1 MSTMSETNTAGALRS
16 VPASSRR
23 DLSPNFGRWLL
34 NGFVG
39 LVLAFLLLPTLI
51 VVPMSLGEASYIQF
65 PPKGLTLKWYQAYF
79 SDPDWMGATWFS
91 VKTAFATAVGATVIG
106 TLASFALVRGNLPGA
121 RALQALTLAPLI
133 VPHIVLAV
141 ALYLVFAPIGLTG
154 NFVGFAIANTML
166 SVPYV
171 MLTVSAALQ
180 RFDPALEL
188 AALSCGANRAQAF
201 WHVVLPN
208 IAPGVAAGA
217 VFAFL
222 ASFDEATVAFFISGS
237 EGKTITRKLFEDID
251 YNLTPVIAAASTVM
265 VVVSLA
271 LMGGVEWLRSRGANR
286 AVNSPTSAVR

>member
-1 MSTMSETNTAGALRS
+1 MSSVSEKESVGTPGSTAGALRLT
-16 VPASSRR
+16 VRPAI
-23 DLSPNFGRWLL
+23 GRWVL

-39 LVLAFLLLPTLI
+39 IVLAFLLLPTLI
-51 VVPMSLGEASYIQF
+51 VLPMSLGEASYIEF
-65 PPKGLTLKWYQAYF
+65 PPKGLTLKWYEAYF
-79 SDPDWMGATWFS
+79 ADPDWMAATWFS
-91 VKTAFATAVGATVIG
+91 LKTASATTVAATIIG

-154 NFVGFAIANTML
+154 NFAGFAIAHTML

-188 AALSCGANRAQAF
+188 AALNCGASRARAF

-222 ASFDEATVAFFISGS
+222 ASFDEATVAFFISGVD
-237 EGKTITRKLFEDID
+237 GKTITRKLFEDID

-265 VVVSLA
+265 VVVSLL
-271 LMGGVEWLRSRGANR
+271 LMSGIEWLRSRGANR
-286 AVNSPTSAVR
+286 AI

>member
-1 MSTMSETNTAGALRS
+1 MSSLSETSAVGALRS
-16 VPASSRR
+16 APGSGRSS
-23 DLSPNFGRWLL
+23 LSPSIGRWLL
-34 NGFVG
+34 NAFVG

-65 PPKGLTLKWYQAYF
+65 PPKGFTLNWYRAYF

-91 VKTAFATAVGATVIG
+91 LKTAFATTAAATVIG

-154 NFVGFAIANTML
+154 NFVGFAIAHTML

-188 AALSCGANRAQAF
+188 AALNCGASRARAF

-222 ASFDEATVAFFISGS
+222 ASFDEATVAFFISGV

-265 VVVSLA
+265 VILSLV
-271 LMGGVEWLRSRGANR
+271 LMGGVEWLRSRGASR
-286 AVNSPTSAVR
+286 EI

>member
-1 MSTMSETNTAGALRS
+1 MSTISETATAAAPGF
-16 VPASSRR
+16 VPGSSRMSR
-23 DLSPNFGRWLL
+23 APGLGRWLL

-51 VVPMSLGEASYIQF
+51 VIPMSLGEASHIQF
-65 PPKGLTLKWYQAYF
+65 PPKGLTLKWYQDYF

-91 VKTAFATAVGATVIG
+91 LKTAFATTAGAAVIG

-154 NFVGFAIANTML
+154 NFVGFAIAHTML

-188 AALSCGANRAQAF
+188 AALNCGASRAQAF
-201 WHVVLPN
+201 WYVVLPN

-222 ASFDEATVAFFISGS
+222 ASFDEATVAFFISGV

-265 VVVSLA
+265 VVVSLT
-271 LMGGVEWLRSRGANR
+271 LMGAVEWLRSRGASR
-286 AVNSPTSAVR
+286 EI

>member
-1 MSTMSETNTAGALRS
+1 MSIISEARNAGESRS
-16 VPASSRR
+16 FSAVRR
-23 DLSPNFGRWLL
+23 DFVRPGLGRSLL
-34 NGFVG
+34 NGFAGSV
-39 LVLAFLLLPTLI
+39 LVFLLLPTLI
-51 VVPMSLGEASYIQF
+51 VIPMSLGEASYIQF
-65 PPKGLTLKWYQAYF
+65 PPKGLTLEWYKLYF
-79 SDPDWMGATWFS
+79 SDHDWMAATWFS
-91 VKTAFATAVGATVIG
+91 VKIALASTIGATVIG

-121 RALQALTLAPLI
+121 RALQALTLAPLV

-154 NFVGFAIANTML
+154 NFVGFAIAHTML

-188 AALSCGANRAQAF
+188 AALNCGASRAQAF
-201 WHVVLPN
+201 WHVVLPD

-222 ASFDEATVAFFISGS
+222 ASFDEATVAFFISGI

-251 YNLTPVIAAASTVM
+251 YNLTPVIAAVSTVM
-265 VVVSLA
+265 VVVSLV
-271 LMGGVEWLRSRGANR
+271 LMGGVEWLRSRGSSR
-286 AVNSPTSAVR
+286 RI